1 MAASACVDRA
11 DIEAQLGASSSA
23 DEPEIVFREIRH
35 ADIAELKQLQRVLFP
50 VQYSDT
56 FYQRLFT
63 DGYYT
68 IVGVTVPDG
77 ELVAVAS
84 VRTVQHSDEVRDSG
98 LREVWP
104 AVRTAFTSLVPV
116 SSQQPPRSRAGVH
129 YDAGRQGA
137 PLRPTPSLR
146 SASTMVSSSPTV
158 AGDVPTAA
166 ARDACDAGVPRSDTR
181 ASAMRR
187 APHHAPRSSER
198 ACAWADPRLMPC
210 MPPARRWPCYTSSRT
225 TTAPL
230 SSTSGAHHACPPHTL
245 PSPAHSPSPPWRVAL
260 ARRYGFSVDPDGFCK
275 DHYLIDGVLCATQPH
290 APASPASAPLRSPHR
305 PRAPTDPPSP
315 GRIAAYLPRPAPCA
329 GTMHTAC
336 LTYCRSRS
344 PPPSSLTCRGA
355 QSSNVA
361 RFREYCVP
369 VRAGPQ
375 ILSGLTILCRHV
387 A

>member
-1 MAASACVDRA
+1 MRLLLLFLLLSFLPAHSRRQSQCTAAAVRRGGMAASACVDRA

-35 ADIAELKQLQRVLFP
+35 ADIAELQQLQRVLFP

-146 SASTMVSSSPTV
+146 SASTMVSSSPAV

-181 ASAMRR
+181 AGAMRR

-198 ACAWADPRLMPC
+198 ACASADPRLSLAC
-210 MPPARRWPCYTSSRT
+210 RRRAGGRATRQV
-225 TTAPL
+225 
-230 SSTSGAHHACPPHTL
+230 GQ
-245 PSPAHSPSPPWRVAL
+245 PWR
-260 ARRYGFSVDPDGFCK
+260 P
-275 DHYLIDGVLCATQPH
+275 
-290 APASPASAPLRSPHR
+290 
-305 PRAPTDPPSP
+305 
-315 GRIAAYLPRPAPCA
+315 
-329 GTMHTAC
+329 
-336 LTYCRSRS
+336 
-344 PPPSSLTCRGA
+344 
-355 QSSNVA
+355 
-361 RFREYCVP
+361 
-369 VRAGPQ
+369 
-375 ILSGLTILCRHV
+375 
-387 A
+387 